1 MTSYHA
7 YKGPLRLFFT
17 LCALI
22 KMVSGVL
29 DGHCPPLGPV
39 LPAPVNPSK
48 DPEVQSAISQFDA
61 YFAQLTSAL
70 SGSAISVSV
79 QSIHESGKLIDLHH
93 TPPVRQAG
101 SKSVVDGDTSYRVG
115 SISKI
120 FTTLAILRA
129 GVRMDDPI
137 ITYLP
142 ELNELEPADG
152 FSVAWDDVTVGSL
165 ASHMSGIGLDLMDD
179 LANQQ
184 SPWTTLG
191 FPSLSANDTPGC
203 QGIYGLPACPEFEF
217 YRDFSKHHP
226 VYEPFTTPMYSNL
239 GIDLLGLALERIFN
253 TTYAQHVQ
261 ASIITPLGL
270 NNTNLA
276 SPPLISQAFVPNQTV
291 DEDMWGVDLGYD
303 SP

>member
-1 MTSYHA
+1 MISIHIYH
-7 YKGPLRLFFT
+7 GPLRLLFT
-17 LCALI
+17 LCVL
-22 KMVSGVL
+22 MNLVSGVL

-39 LPAPVNPSK
+39 LPAPVNPSSS
-48 DPEVQSAISQFDA
+48 PEVQSAISQFDA
-61 YFAQLTSAL
+61 YFAQLTSPL
-70 SGSAISVSV
+70 SGSAISISV
-79 QSIHESGKLIDLHH
+79 RSLHESGKLVDLHH
-93 TPPVRQAG
+93 TPQIRQAG
-101 SKSVVDGDTSYRVG
+101 SSSVVDGDTSYRVG

-137 ITYLP
+137 TSYLP
-142 ELNELEPADG
+142 ELNQLEPADG
-152 FSVAWDDVTVGSL
+152 FSVSWNDVTVGSL
-165 ASHMSGIGLDLMDD
+165 ASHMSGLGLDLMDD
-179 LANQQ
+179 LANQP
-184 SPWTTLG
+184 SPWTALG

-203 QGIYGLPACPEFEF
+203 QGIYGLPACSESEF

-226 VYEPFTTPMYSNL
+226 VYGPFTTPMYSNL

-253 TTYAQHVQ
+253 TTYAEHIQ

-276 SPPLISQAFVPNQTV
+276 SPPFLSQAFVPNQTM

-303 SP
+303 DP